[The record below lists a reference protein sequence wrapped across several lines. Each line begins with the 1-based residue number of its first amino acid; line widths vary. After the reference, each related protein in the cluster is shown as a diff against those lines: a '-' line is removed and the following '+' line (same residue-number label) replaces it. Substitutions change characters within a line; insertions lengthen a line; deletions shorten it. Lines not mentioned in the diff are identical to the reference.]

1 MAFLTFPI
9 RNETT
14 CYPIRE
20 IFRHICKT
28 RKPTCRERV
37 AFFLLFPSIYSFA
50 EEACAHI
57 IYIYTKCHHNGSHF
71 CFHPISSLGATAI
84 LSPVLCQL
92 HCRHPHQ
99 QPVAV
104 VVIYILRTFALK
116 LLIVT
121 LYVPCL
127 PTLWTAL
134 MSARWPPVMNSTVP
148 LIPPIL
154 WLVALSFMRH
164 RPTVLA
170 FTMLG
175 QPPTRICFFYPLPKK
190 IGTCSL
196 QNIYFSYFCLLI
208 IS

>member
-1 MAFLTFPI
+1 MCKFLCTEMTFLTFPI

-14 CYPIRE
+14 CYPIRV
-20 IFRHICKT
+20 IFRHIGKT
-28 RKPTCRERV
+28 RKPPCRERV

-57 IYIYTKCHHNGSHF
+57 IYIYTNCHHNGSHF
-71 CFHPISSLGATAI
+71 WFHPISSLGATAI

-92 HCRHPHQ
+92 NCRHPHQ

-116 LLIVT
+116 LSIVT

-134 MSARWPPVMNSTVP
+134 MCARWPSVMNSTEP
-148 LIPPIL
+148 LIPPML
-154 WLVALSFMRH
+154 WSMALPFMRH

-170 FTMLG
+170 FIYAWPATHSYL
-175 QPPTRICFFYPLPKK
+175 FFLPSAEKNRY
-190 IGTCSL
+190 L
-196 QNIYFSYFCLLI
+196 
-208 IS
+208 

>member
-1 MAFLTFPI
+1 MLT
-9 RNETT
+9 
-14 CYPIRE
+14 
-20 IFRHICKT
+20 
-28 RKPTCRERV
+28 
-37 AFFLLFPSIYSFA
+37 LF
-50 EEACAHI
+50 
-57 IYIYTKCHHNGSHF
+57 IYI
-71 CFHPISSLGATAI
+71 PTAI
-84 LSPVLCQL
+84 TMAAISDFILSVLWGLQPYCPL
-92 HCRHPHQ
+92 FRVNFTAAPPKK

-116 LLIVT
+116 LSIVT

-134 MSARWPPVMNSTVP
+134 MSARWLFVMNSTVP

-190 IGTCSL
+190 NATCSL

>member
-14 CYPIRE
+14 SHPIRE
-20 IFRHICKT
+20 IFRHICKA
-28 RKPTCRERV
+28 RKPPCRERV

-104 VVIYILRTFALK
+104 VVIYILRTFAPK
-116 LLIVT
+116 LSIVT
-121 LYVPCL
+121 LYVSCL

-134 MSARWPPVMNSTVP
+134 MSARWPSVMNSTVP
-148 LIPPIL
+148 LIPP
-154 WLVALSFMRH
+154 
-164 RPTVLA
+164 
-170 FTMLG
+170 ML
-175 QPPTRICFFYPLPKK
+175 
-190 IGTCSL
+190 
-196 QNIYFSYFCLLI
+196 
-208 IS
+208 